1 MGPNSLPAIRGL
13 QNLGGGLLHW
23 NTEIDMLMPGLDLVK
38 GMGGRKMCRPLRRE
52 VDGPLPQKVC

>member
-38 GMGGRKMCRPLRRE
+38 VKGMGGRKMCRPLS
-52 VDGPLPQKVC
+52 G